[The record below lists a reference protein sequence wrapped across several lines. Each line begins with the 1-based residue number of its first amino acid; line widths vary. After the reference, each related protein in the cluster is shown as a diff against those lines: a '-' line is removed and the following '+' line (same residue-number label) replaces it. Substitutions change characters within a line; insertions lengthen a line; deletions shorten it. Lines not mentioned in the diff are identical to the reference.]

1 MVAEFILSMQKMIPR
16 GITTRDSKSYKRRMN
31 ITARLVILLFA
42 CVLFAGCAG
51 VGPTRIIGDTV
62 GVAGGALLGSTL
74 SKGNPLITAAGA
86 GGGLLASEMIQA
98 GNNATQKNS
107 YATGYEKGRSD
118 AAKQQFQTLIDRQRT
133 PPEAADAANV
143 RLLEVPLPERQVN
156 GVTLAPTSA
165 TIRIQD

>member
-1 MVAEFILSMQKMIPR
+1 MLKMIPR
-16 GITTRDSKSYKRRMN
+16 GIIARDSVSYNAHMN
-31 ITARLVILLFA
+31 ITARLLIPLFA
-42 CVLFAGCAG
+42 CLLLGGCAG
-51 VGPTRIIGDTV
+51 LGPTRIIADTA

-86 GGGLLASEMIQA
+86 AGGLLTSEMIQA
-98 GNNATQKNS
+98 GNNATRKNS

-118 AAKQQFQTLIDRQRT
+118 AAKQQFQTLVDRQRT
-133 PPEAADAANV
+133 PPESDDPANV

>member
-1 MVAEFILSMQKMIPR
+1 
-16 GITTRDSKSYKRRMN
+16 MN